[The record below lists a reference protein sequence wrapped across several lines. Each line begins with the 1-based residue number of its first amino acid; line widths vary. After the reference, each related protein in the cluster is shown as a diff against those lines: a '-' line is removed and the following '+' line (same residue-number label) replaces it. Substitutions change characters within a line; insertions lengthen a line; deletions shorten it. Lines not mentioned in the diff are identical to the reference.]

1 MQNQLS
7 RMSTL
12 TGLSE
17 PYGSFSSPSRI
28 VGGYPYTGIADDKVI
43 ASTHAKQNVEW
54 CATYREFQDAYTIEP
69 VTATCKT
76 TNTAY
81 PNIVVTQFLTSGLEG
96 TPHHARKSSSH
107 SASSKEQ
114 IVTMSAHMRPS
125 QIARVTGI
133 STRTIRQT
141 KELWWK
147 MGAVQRDSTT
157 GMQLIYLPP
166 YSPDFNPIE
175 ESFSAIKAWIRA
187 NRDYTRSELSDDAT
201 PDPYTMI
208 WEAVYMTVTP
218 TKAEGW
224 YRDCGYLA

>member
-1 MQNQLS
+1 MWRS
-7 RMSTL
+7 
-12 TGLSE
+12 
-17 PYGSFSSPSRI
+17 
-28 VGGYPYTGIADDKVI
+28 
-43 ASTHAKQNVEW
+43 
-54 CATYREFQDAYTIEP
+54 
-69 VTATCKT
+69 

-133 STRTIRQT
+133 STRTIRRT

-218 TKAEGW
+218 TKAEGYEGPNAQKLGAQLFVERATIW
-224 YRDCGYLA
+224 WPCAQLSDGRARKMTSLVDRATI